1 MDILFL
7 IAAAILAAL
16 LGSLIY
22 ARIWDRG
29 LFVDVHFQDHPAV
42 EGEKAS
48 LTEVITNQKL
58 LPLPILRVKFQID
71 RNLEFLSGE
80 NTSVSD
86 KSYRHDIFSVM
97 LYQKIT
103 RRLPFICRR
112 RGYYTV
118 EGLDLLTYNLFFT
131 GRMVRQLS
139 ANTHLYV
146 YPAPVDPARLSIP
159 LRQLMGEIVSRRYAY
174 QDPFLFQ
181 GIREYQPFDA
191 MSAVNWKATA
201 RTDELKVNVNGCT
214 SSQEVCLLLNLESE
228 TVWEYAALKEES
240 IRLAAALGQSLI
252 ARGIPVALYSNGA
265 DLLTGKPAFLPAG
278 SAASHT
284 TALFETLSR
293 VDCRKGVEPFARIL
307 EQIPTG
313 DGARQIYVTLSTS
326 QRGDTLAALARLAG
340 VSSGQDS
347 AYCLFLCPLHP
358 DMELRPPAFRGMQSY
373 RWEVPYDK
381 E

>member
-7 IAAAILAAL
+7 IAAAVFVAL
-16 LGSLIY
+16 FGSLFY
-22 ARIWDRG
+22 ARVWDRG
-29 LFVDVHFQDHPAV
+29 LWVDIHFQDHPAV
-42 EGEKAS
+42 EGEEAS
-48 LTEVITNQKL
+48 LTEVIQNQKP

-71 RNLEFLSGE
+71 RSLEFLGGE

-103 RRLPFICRR
+103 RRLPFHCRR

-118 EGLDLLTYNLFFT
+118 EGLDLLTYSLFFT
-131 GRMVRQLS
+131 GRMVKRLS

-146 YPAPVDPARLSIP
+146 YPSPVDPIRLSIP
-159 LRQLMGEIVSRRYAY
+159 LRHLMGEIASRRYAY

-201 RTDELKVNVNGCT
+201 RTDELKVNVHGYT
-214 SSQEVCLLLNLESE
+214 SSEEVCLLLNLESE
-228 TVWEYAALKEES
+228 TVWEYASLKEES

-252 ARGIPVALYSNGA
+252 AQGIPVSLYSNGA
-265 DLLTGKPAFLPAG
+265 DLLTGEPAFLPAG
-278 SAASHT
+278 AAASHAV
-284 TALFETLSR
+284 ALLETLSR
-293 VDCRKGVEPFARIL
+293 IDYQRGVTPFSQL
-307 EQIPTG
+307 LNQIPAR
-313 DGARQIYVTLSTS
+313 DGGRQIYVLLSTS
-326 QRGDTLAALARLAG
+326 QRTDSLVSIARLAG
-340 VSSGQDS
+340 ASSGQDS
-347 AYCLFLCPLHP
+347 ASFLFLCPLHP
-358 DMELRPPAFRGMQSY
+358 DMDFRPPALRGMEAY